1 MQIVNQA
8 VLADPNSVIFNEK
21 FIKIVSHSDWKTVT
35 TVVVLRKTNQLFMIY
50 LAKINTL
57 QLLRQDFM
65 QRIQ

>member
-35 TVVVLRKTNQLFMIY
+35 TVVVLRKINQLFMIY